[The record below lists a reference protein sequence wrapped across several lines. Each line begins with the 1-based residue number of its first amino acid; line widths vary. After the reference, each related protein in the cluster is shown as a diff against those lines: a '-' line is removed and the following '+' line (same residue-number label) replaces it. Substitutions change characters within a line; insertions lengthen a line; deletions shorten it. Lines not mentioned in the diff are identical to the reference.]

1 MLVYQERC
9 HLEYDDIGE
18 MWGQGSY
25 PGALPSCSQVPVCWD
40 FGGALGGW
48 SAPGHH
54 LLPRPLV
61 IPGSRAGEVWW
72 SIISG
77 LLSSQRLCIS
87 PSRLTLNKLPQ
98 FFTLKSNRGQS
109 NLRRSRT
116 IPLPPPCFFFLY
128 RNWILQWH
136 VLSKESSIFLEYE
149 EKLCDCI
156 CEACVYSLYW
166 SSKDLILYKGKEAMV
181 FSASVQ
187 ITKNSSLLDLIGF
200 EQEKQLELMEII

>member
-1 MLVYQERC
+1 MVEIMLVYQERC

-25 PGALPSCSQVPVCWD
+25 PGALPSCSQVPICWD

-61 IPGSRAGEVWW
+61 IPGSGAGEVWW

-77 LLSSQRLCIS
+77 LLSSQRLCIF

-116 IPLPPPCFFFLY
+116 TPPPPPPCFFFSLQKLDSSVACSLKRKLNFSWIWRKIMWLY
-128 RNWILQWH
+128 LWSLCLQ
-136 VLSKESSIFLEYE
+136 LISK
-149 EKLCDCI
+149 
-156 CEACVYSLYW
+156 
-166 SSKDLILYKGKEAMV
+166 
-181 FSASVQ
+181 
-187 ITKNSSLLDLIGF
+187 
-200 EQEKQLELMEII
+200 

>member
-18 MWGQGSY
+18 MRGQGSY

-61 IPGSRAGEVWW
+61 IPGSGAGEVWW

-77 LLSSQRLCIS
+77 LHSSQRLCIF

-116 IPLPPPCFFFLY
+116 TPPRTAALLFFFSTETGFFSGMFSQKKAQFFLNMKKNY
-128 RNWILQWH
+128 VI
-136 VLSKESSIFLEYE
+136 IFVKPVSTAYIEVV
-149 EKLCDCI
+149 K
-156 CEACVYSLYW
+156 
-166 SSKDLILYKGKEAMV
+166 
-181 FSASVQ
+181 
-187 ITKNSSLLDLIGF
+187 T
-200 EQEKQLELMEII
+200 